1 MFFSHGET
9 DGWTEIDPSTICQ
22 CTGLKD
28 KNGKLI
34 WENDILVGH
43 LDDNYPQNATYEM
56 VLWNKSGFCTKEQ
69 GSNDILEFC
78 EFDQKYFEV
87 CGNTIDNP
95 ELLES
100 EDNMTESE
108 AIKDLQE
115 NIDLPFGSNVSKE
128 ASKMAIQALE
138 RQIRKTSVR
147 TKEIV
152 YRFSVLSDRD
162 KDRIISKFQSIK
174 YSKEQNIE
182 ILLDQLAQNR
192 LEEEFLNTIKSYRE
206 DIMALEKQIPK
217 KPIKSEKQVIRYVTT
232 YCCPTCKLGFTG
244 TGVAKWCYHCGQK
257 LDWSDEE

>member
-1 MFFSHGET
+1 MEDRYLFKAKRLDNGEWVQGYLYGIWEKKYILWGMT
-9 DGWTEIDPSTICQ
+9 NDIPNMIEANPSTICQ

-34 WENDILVGH
+34 WENDILVGY
-43 LDDNYPQNATYEM
+43 LDDSYPQDATYQM

-95 ELLES
+95 ELFES

-108 AIKDLQE
+108 AIIRFDFIRCALLGGTKPHIMPNEE
-115 NIDLPFGSNVSKE
+115 NIGLVN
-128 ASKMAIQALE
+128 AAIQ
-138 RQIRKTSVR
+138 
-147 TKEIV
+147 
-152 YRFSVLSDRD
+152 
-162 KDRIISKFQSIK
+162 
-174 YSKEQNIE
+174 
-182 ILLDQLAQNR
+182 
-192 LEEEFLNTIKSYRE
+192 
-206 DIMALEKQIPK
+206 ALEKQIPK

-257 LDWSDEE
+257 LDWSEESEE